1 VSKSI
6 FLLSPQKNT
15 FVVDLHTNQNPF
27 NKKHILVVFFHV
39 ILLFNLSMIFPT
51 EYKKCLSILSN
62 NENVG

>member
-39 ILLFNLSMIFPT
+39 ILLFNLSMIFPK
-51 EYKKCLSILSN
+51 EYIKKMNKIS
-62 NENVG
+62 VHPFQ